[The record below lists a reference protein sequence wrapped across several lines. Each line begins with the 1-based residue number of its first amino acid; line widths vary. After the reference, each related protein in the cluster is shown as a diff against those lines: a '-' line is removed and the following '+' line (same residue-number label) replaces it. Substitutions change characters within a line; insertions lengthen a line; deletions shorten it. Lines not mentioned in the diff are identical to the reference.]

1 MTLTLLKAKIHRAV
15 VTQADLHY
23 VGSVTIDET
32 LMKKA
37 GIVAYEKVLVAD
49 VDNGKRFET
58 YVIVGKADSG
68 IICINGAAAHCV
80 EVGDRVIIMAFAGM
94 TPEEAETHRP
104 KVVFVDEKN
113 RAIETADCEKHSWN
127 VDGRND

>member
-15 VTQADLHY
+15 VTQADLNY
-23 VGSVTIDET
+23 VGSITIDAT

-37 GIVAYEKVLVAD
+37 GIVEYEKVLVAD

-58 YVIVGKADSG
+58 YVIVGEADSG

-80 EVGDRVIIMAFAGM
+80 EVGDKVIIMAFADM
-94 TPEEAETHRP
+94 TPEEAAKHTP

-113 RAIETADCEKHSWN
+113 HAVKTTDCEKHSWN
-127 VDGRND
+127 PGDKS

>member
-23 VGSVTIDET
+23 IGSITIDAT

-37 GIVAYEKVLVAD
+37 GIVEYEKVLVAD

-58 YVIVGKADSG
+58 YVIVGEADSG

-80 EVGDRVIIMAFAGM
+80 EVGDKVIIMAFAGM
-94 TPEEAETHRP
+94 TPEEAETHSP

-113 RAIETADCEKHSWN
+113 HAIETTDCEKHDWN
-127 VDGRND
+127 TGNKN

>member
-1 MTLTLLKAKIHRAV
+1 MTITLLKAKIHRAV

-23 VGSVTIDET
+23 VGSITIDET

-49 VDNGKRFET
+49 VDNGNRFET

-80 EVGDRVIIMAFAGM
+80 EVGDRVIIMAFAEM
-94 TPEEAETHRP
+94 TPEEAETHSP

-113 RAIETADCEKHSWN
+113 HAIETTDCEKHDWN
-127 VDGRND
+127 TGNKN